1 MTPFFR
7 SASLSDNNLFSAPR
21 LKTFQAHLG
30 FFDTVVAAPSQKA
43 ALEAWGSRQ
52 NLFHD
57 GTASVATDPQAIKAA
72 LQKPGVVLKRL
83 AGSGGEFV
91 EQPALPASVGRARPK
106 KSVPPKPVARMQKP
120 SADRSKIEAAERAL
134 ADLREQQSRSLAE
147 LNQREQSLRQER
159 QAREHEIEQR
169 QKALAQEHQ
178 TVRRD
183 FDRRETALRH
193 EREAAER
200 EFARH
205 K

>member
-1 MTPFFR
+1 MFAHLRR
-7 SASLSDNNLFSAPR
+7 SDFCIPGADHLSDCPDCQRR
-21 LKTFQAHLG
+21 LEGL
-30 FFDTVVAAPSQKA
+30 DTPDNSVLA
-43 ALEAWGSRQ
+43 ALRRPAPTPTRGVPTPDTPTDRGPDT
-52 NLFHD
+52 D
-57 GTASVATDPQAIKAA
+57 G
-72 LQKPGVVLKRL
+72 
-83 AGSGGEFV
+83 
-91 EQPALPASVGRARPK
+91 ALPGSVGRVRPK
-106 KSVPPKPVARMQKP
+106 KGTQPKPVPRVQKP
-120 SADRSKIEAAERAL
+120 SADRAKIEVAERAL

-178 TVRRD
+178 TVRRE

-205 K
+205 EAELEKRLAAARRAK